1 MGVAHEEAAMTLAAF
16 QRIADAYEREG
27 KRVLWGSL
35 TRGAICYEYRGRRRT
50 AWI

>member
-1 MGVAHEEAAMTLAAF
+1 MGHRALTEISLSQF

-27 KRVLWGSL
+27 KRVLWGNL
-35 TRGAICYEYRGRRRT
+35 TDRLICYEYRGRRRT